1 MEQHRPAT
9 AGGDEKNLSHGVV
22 EESVG
27 GSVAGEK
34 VAGRILDHSHNADAA
49 MKALAEYEGEVLELT
64 EETNKRLLRK
74 IDWHIMPILC
84 LVYMVNFLDKTT
96 ISYASIMGLKE
107 PHAQGGIDITSNQ
120 YSWLGSMF
128 YFGYL
133 VWEWPTSRLLQYLP
147 LGKYSAFNVV
157 MWGVS
162 LTCFAAANNFAGAM
176 VVRFFLG
183 FFESAVTP
191 GFVLFTSQWYTK
203 SEQGM
208 RTGIWFSFNG
218 VAQIVGGLVA
228 YGIARGTDIHGSSI
242 EPWKI
247 LFLATGLF
255 TVSLGIAFFFIMPD
269 NQLNCRWLSEQDRR
283 LAVERIRVNQQGIGN
298 KTWKMYQ
305 VKEAFLDPLTWAFFL
320 YSLITSITNG
330 GITNFFSLLITSFG
344 YTSEQSLLYGT
355 PAGAV
360 EIIAL
365 VGCGYFGDK
374 LGSRLLVSTSGLIAA
389 IIGVALIIALPESM
403 NVGRLIG
410 YYLTGAAAT
419 SFVALLSLVGTNVAG
434 YTKKTTVGALYLIG
448 YCVGNIIGPQ
458 TFRGND
464 YTTAEIIILVCESV
478 AVLIVVF
485 IFFYCKWQNKK
496 KAAIRAAPG
505 YVKLE
510 NQEWLDLTDRENPEF
525 VYVL

>member
-1 MEQHRPAT
+1 MEIGKSCARPL
-9 AGGDEKNLSHGVV
+9 DCFLS
-22 EESVG
+22 ESSG
-27 GSVAGEK
+27 
-34 VAGRILDHSHNADAA
+34 
-49 MKALAEYEGEVLELT
+49 
-64 EETNKRLLRK
+64 KRL
-74 IDWHIMPILC
+74 
-84 LVYMVNFLDKTT
+84 
-96 ISYASIMGLKE
+96 
-107 PHAQGGIDITSNQ
+107 TS
-120 YSWLGSMF
+120 
-128 YFGYL
+128 
-133 VWEWPTSRLLQYLP
+133 
-147 LGKYSAFNVV
+147 A
-157 MWGVS
+157 
-162 LTCFAAANNFAGAM
+162 
-176 VVRFFLG
+176 
-183 FFESAVTP
+183 
-191 GFVLFTSQWYTK
+191 
-203 SEQGM
+203 
-208 RTGIWFSFNG
+208 
-218 VAQIVGGLVA
+218 
-228 YGIARGTDIHGSSI
+228 
-242 EPWKI
+242 
-247 LFLATGLF
+247 
-255 TVSLGIAFFFIMPD
+255 
-269 NQLNCRWLSEQDRR
+269 
-283 LAVERIRVNQQGIGN
+283 
-298 KTWKMYQ
+298 
-305 VKEAFLDPLTWAFFL
+305 
-320 YSLITSITNG
+320 G

-448 YCVGNIIGPQ
+448 YCVGNIIGAFTILMCVLVLIFVFIVGPQ

-510 NQEWLDLTDRENPEF
+510 NQE
-525 VYVL
+525 